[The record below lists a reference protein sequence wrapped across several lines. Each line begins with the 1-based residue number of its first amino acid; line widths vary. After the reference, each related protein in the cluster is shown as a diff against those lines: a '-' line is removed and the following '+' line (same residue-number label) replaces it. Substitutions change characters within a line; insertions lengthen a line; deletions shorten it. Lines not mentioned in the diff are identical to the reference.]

1 MEAIHAWNPSWELF
15 PWKKFTPPAE
25 RFEVL
30 PTFVVGEFVYISL
43 AALLLLHAIKQGR
56 CHVMIWIASIVA
68 GTANDAFFMALP
80 IVDNFWQAQAC
91 IMLTPRMPLYI
102 PCVYVVFMYTSA
114 VGAWRVGNGS
124 NGLRAWSV
132 GALGTAALAGLMG
145 ELIYSPYDITGA
157 KFLWWTWHDT
167 DAPIRDRLFG
177 APVGSSCWVFTFSA
191 SFQWLLHST
200 LPVDVRHGGGAEPS
214 VGRMLRCI
222 TLTGLLSTPI
232 MMIQM
237 SFFQLISGDL
247 QGLPTAKGTMIAVIT
262 TYILLVF
269 VNNVL
274 LRDDGRNKDSKD
286 ILQPRCKTMDKVI
299 GMAMVLYFVYLLLNM
314 VYGVPED
321 HVSTGVHQTV
331 GPCDVMD
338 KDISGH
344 ERQVYL
350 CRESYNEDFSFDCG
364 VSQNL
369 TEGIQ
374 REWYTVCGR
383 EHSDYQS
390 FVGIIAA
397 LASVA
402 IPTYSYSYIL

>member
-1 MEAIHAWNPSWELF
+1 MEALHAWNPSWELY

-25 RFEVL
+25 RFQVL
-30 PTFVVGEFVYISL
+30 PTFVVGEFVFISL

-80 IVDNFWQAQAC
+80 LVDNFWQSQAC

-114 VGAWRVGNGS
+114 VGAWRIGNGS
-124 NGLRAWSV
+124 NGLRAWSL

-145 ELIYSPYDITGA
+145 EMIYAPYDITGA

-177 APVGSSCWVFTFSA
+177 APAGSSCWVFTFSA
-191 SFQWLLHST
+191 SFQWLLHAT
-200 LPVDVRHGGGAEPS
+200 LPSEVRQGHGKEPS
-214 VGRMLRCI
+214 VGRMLYCI
-222 TLTGLLSTPI
+222 LLTGLSSTPI

-237 SFFQLISGDL
+237 SVFQLISGDL

-262 TYILLVF
+262 TYIILVA
-269 VNNVL
+269 VNAVL
-274 LRDDGRNKDSKD
+274 FKESKD
-286 ILQPRCKTMDKVI
+286 KLEPRCRTMDKVI
-299 GMAMVLYFVYLLLNM
+299 GLVMIAYFGYLLLNM

-321 HVSTGVHQTV
+321 HISTGVHQTY
-331 GPCDVMD
+331 GPCDVFD

-350 CRESYNEDFSFDCG
+350 CRESYSEDFSFECG
-364 VSQNL
+364 EKNPPSEKL
-369 TEGIQ
+369 SDAI
-374 REWYTVCGR
+374 RHEWYTVCGKQ
-383 EHSDYQS
+383 HSDYQA
-390 FVGIIAA
+390 FVGVIAA

-402 IPTYSYSYIL
+402 IPTYSYAYIF

>member
-1 MEAIHAWNPSWELF
+1 MEWNPSWAEF

-25 RFEVL
+25 RFQVL
-30 PTFVVGEFVYISL
+30 PTFVIGEFVYISL

-80 IVDNFWQAQAC
+80 LVDNFWQAQAC

-124 NGLRAWSV
+124 NGLATWSL
-132 GALGTAALAGLMG
+132 GAAGTAALAGLMG
-145 ELIYSPYDITGA
+145 EMIYAPYDITGA

-167 DAPIRDRLFG
+167 DAPIRDRFFG

-191 SFQWLLHST
+191 SFQWLLHAT
-200 LPVDVRHGGGAEPS
+200 LPADVRHTKVKEPS
-214 VGRMLRCI
+214 LGRMLKCI
-222 TLTGLLSTPI
+222 ILTGMLSTPV
-232 MMIQM
+232 MMVQM

-247 QGLPTAKGTMIAVIT
+247 QGLPTAKGTGVAVISM
-262 TYILLVF
+262 YVLLVF
-269 VNNVL
+269 VNNVIF
-274 LRDDGRNKDSKD
+274 RDAGRKSKD
-286 ILQPRCKTMDKVI
+286 VLMPRCKKMDKMI
-299 GMAMVLYFVYLLLNM
+299 GLLMITYFLYLLANM
-314 VYGVPED
+314 VVGVPQD
-321 HVSTGVHQTV
+321 HISTGVHQTV

-350 CRESYNEDFSFDCG
+350 CRENYNEDFVFGCG
-364 VSQNL
+364 DAHLL
-369 TEGIQ
+369 TENLSKDIQ
-374 REWYTVCGR
+374 REWYTVCGK
-383 EHSDYQS
+383 EHTDYPA
-390 FVGIIAA
+390 FVSIIAA
-397 LASVA
+397 LASIA
-402 IPTYSYSYIL
+402 IPTYSYAFIF